1 MIMIGRMR
9 ENVVEDFDVI
19 LKKAEVRVK
28 LPKSKSTARI
38 VLLEK
43 IMVTITNH
51 TVQQKPFG
59 STYSTLHPNTR
70 LTLLLQPPL
79 YWSELD

>member
-1 MIMIGRMR
+1 MIMIGRMW
-9 ENVVEDFDVI
+9 ENVVEDFDFI

-43 IMVTITNH
+43 IMVTIKNH
-51 TVQQKPFG
+51 TVQQNNLEVLIPH
-59 STYSTLHPNTR
+59 STQTLG
-70 LTLLLQPPL
+70 LFYCFSLLCTGQ
-79 YWSELD
+79 S

>member
-1 MIMIGRMR
+1 MIMIGRR
-9 ENVVEDFDVI
+9 QENVVEDFDFI

-38 VLLEK
+38 ILMEK
-43 IMVTITNH
+43 NNGH
-51 TVQQKPFG
+51 YKKSVQQKPFG
-59 STYSTLHPNTR
+59 SPNSTPHPNTR

-79 YWSELD
+79 NWSELD

>member
-1 MIMIGRMR
+1 MR

-19 LKKAEVRVK
+19 LKKADVRVK

-43 IMVTITNH
+43 IMVTIKNH
-51 TVQQKPFG
+51 TVQQNHLEVLIPDIPH
-59 STYSTLHPNTR
+59 STQTPA
-70 LTLLLQPPL
+70 LLYCFSLLCTGQ
-79 YWSELD
+79 S

>member
-1 MIMIGRMR
+1 MQ
-9 ENVVEDFDVI
+9 ENVVEDFDFI

-43 IMVTITNH
+43 IMVTIKNH
-51 TVQQKPFG
+51 TVQQNHLEVLILH
-59 STYSTLHPNTR
+59 STQTLA
-70 LTLLLQPPL
+70 LLYCFSLLCTGQ
-79 YWSELD
+79 S